1 MLNYNLKTVLLIGI
15 VFSLAFGYVFA
26 QKPPMKALE
35 RIQSIKKVKL
45 LEVLEL
51 SEAESDKFLVK
62 YNEYEKNVLD
72 KYRKLEESSQELH
85 KAIINEDYKN
95 IDKLNE
101 NYMNA
106 NKELNQA
113 IQDKYENVKKLLPK
127 EKFAKYLIF
136 ERQFQN
142 ELRKQI
148 FKRMGDKDDKEPPM
162 KRRKFGDF

>member
-1 MLNYNLKTVLLIGI
+1 MLTYNLKKVVLITLI
-15 VFSLAFGYVFA
+15 FSLAFGFVYA

-35 RIQSIKKVKL
+35 RIQSLKKIKL

-51 SEAESDKFLVK
+51 NEAESDKFIVK

-72 KYRKLEESSQELH
+72 KYKQLEEASEELH
-85 KAIINEDYKN
+85 KAILDEDYKN

-101 NYMNA
+101 NYINA

-136 ERQFQN
+136 ERRFQN

-148 FKRMGDKDDKEPPM
+148 FKRMGEKDGDEPP
-162 KRRKFGDF
+162 KRRKK

>member
-1 MLNYNLKTVLLIGI
+1 MLTYNLKKALLITLI
-15 VFSLAFGYVFA
+15 FSLAFGFLYA

-35 RIQSIKKVKL
+35 RIQSLKKIKL

-51 SEAESDKFLVK
+51 NEAESDKFIVK

-72 KYRKLEESSQELH
+72 KYKKMEEASEELH
-85 KAIINEDYKN
+85 KAILDEDYKN

-101 NYMNA
+101 NYINA
-106 NKELNQA
+106 NRELNQA

-136 ERQFQN
+136 ERRFQN

-148 FKRMGDKDDKEPPM
+148 FKRMDEKDGDEPPM
-162 KRRKFGDF
+162 RRKKYGDF

>member
-1 MLNYNLKTVLLIGI
+1 MLNYNLKKVVLITLI
-15 VFSLAFGYVFA
+15 FSLAFGFVYA

-35 RIQSIKKVKL
+35 RIQSLKKIKL

-51 SEAESDKFLVK
+51 NEAESDKFIVK

-72 KYRKLEESSQELH
+72 KYKQLEEASEELH
-85 KAIINEDYKN
+85 KAILDEDYKN

-101 NYMNA
+101 NYINA

-136 ERQFQN
+136 ERRFQN

-148 FKRMGDKDDKEPPM
+148 FKRMGEKDGDEPP
-162 KRRKFGDF
+162 KRRKKYGDY

>member
-1 MLNYNLKTVLLIGI
+1 MLTYNLKKVVLITLI
-15 VFSLAFGYVFA
+15 FSLAFGFVYA

-35 RIQSIKKVKL
+35 RIQSLKKIKL

-51 SEAESDKFLVK
+51 NEAESDKFIVK

-72 KYRKLEESSQELH
+72 KYKQLEEASEELH
-85 KAIINEDYKN
+85 KAILDEDYKN

-101 NYMNA
+101 NYINA

-136 ERQFQN
+136 ERRFQN

-148 FKRMGDKDDKEPPM
+148 FKRMGEKDGDEPP
-162 KRRKFGDF
+162 KRRKKIR